1 MALIAYSLCK
11 DLRRSTDDKVQAT
24 LNKKRMNDW
33 SSLANETFYQCSVRS
48 NDTSFALLFIE
59 LPYWENESCFEIA
72 MHSHNKD
79 FIRHSACQ
87 NVLDNFWNR
96 GINKDVESDEPEDSR
111 CIWVLKLLSYF
122 TIVAPIVSLFYPCY
136 GKEISFL
143 NVPKNKFI
151 YNLISFA
158 VFLTMFAY
166 VLLFDLATNVSTLEY
181 VLLAWVLTFLA
192 EEIRQMASDIS
203 TYFKNAWNVL
213 DVGTIFVFIVGFGLR
228 FKQFPESFDV
238 PKVVLAVD
246 FVAFVFRLTHVFSI
260 NRVLGP
266 KLLMIRRMVKD
277 LMYFLIIL
285 AVFFVSYAIASH
297 SVLYPVSPPTWDTV
311 RQVLRRPYWHLY
323 GELFL
328 DETEGQSTC
337 SENATIW
344 TAKDMPRCPSETGKI
359 VVPIMMGFYMLFV
372 NILLLNLLIA
382 IFSHSFAKIQVQSEK
397 IWKYQRYF
405 VIKEYVSRH
414 VYYPPL
420 NVIWMVITI
429 IQCCV
434 EKRNVF
440 KNSRQFR
447 AYVNVRAS
455 QIQTLEAYAVKAC
468 DKSRKDNVDEK
479 KQTTHEMY
487 DIHALFLNCMV

>member
-1 MALIAYSLCK
+1 
-11 DLRRSTDDKVQAT
+11 
-24 LNKKRMNDW
+24 
-33 SSLANETFYQCSVRS
+33 
-48 NDTSFALLFIE
+48 
-59 LPYWENESCFEIA
+59 
-72 MHSHNKD
+72 
-79 FIRHSACQ
+79 
-87 NVLDNFWNR
+87 
-96 GINKDVESDEPEDSR
+96 
-111 CIWVLKLLSYF
+111 
-122 TIVAPIVSLFYPCY
+122 
-136 GKEISFL
+136 
-143 NVPKNKFI
+143 
-151 YNLISFA
+151 
-158 VFLTMFAY
+158 MFAY

-181 VLLAWVLTFLA
+181 VLLAWVLTVLA

-213 DVGTIFVFIVGFGLR
+213 DVVTIVVFIVGFGLR
-228 FKQFPESFDV
+228 FKQFPESFDA

-260 NRVLGP
+260 HKVLGP

-285 AVFFVSYAIASH
+285 AVFMVSYAIASH

-337 SENATIW
+337 SDNATIW

-382 IFSHSFAKIQVQSEK
+382 IFSHSIAKIQVQSENH
-397 IWKYQRYF
+397 WVYQRYF
-405 VIKEYVSRH
+405 LIKEYVSRN

-429 IQCCV
+429 IRCCV
-434 EKRNVF
+434 
-440 KNSRQFR
+440 
-447 AYVNVRAS
+447 
-455 QIQTLEAYAVKAC
+455 
-468 DKSRKDNVDEK
+468 
-479 KQTTHEMY
+479 
-487 DIHALFLNCMV
+487 